1 MYIEV
6 ILNNKVKILN
16 RTFDYIVPE
25 NMKDGLNIGSRVLV
39 PFGRSTKDAYVIG
52 FKDKSYFECKEIL
65 EVLTTEEISEEKLA
79 LAKIMSKRY
88 FCNLSECI
96 KLMLNPKTN
105 TKNIDNIMKNKMKNI
120 VVLAE
125 NYKQLI
131 ESIKLNEGQKEIVS
145 YLESLNENNSK
156 NNTIELKDLNEKFST
171 SRVSLLIRKGILK
184 KEFEEVKFEE
194 YNFWDE
200 ELEEEEKRAKEIEKK
215 SGKKKEIVLNE
226 EQQEVYDKFKS
237 IVAEELFSEELLY
250 GVTGSRKNRN
260 IFKNNKRCT
269 RYGKKCNCTCSR
281 NSTYSTNC
289 KKVCGK
295 IPEKQT
301 FLYFIVI

>member
-52 FKDKSYFECKEIL
+52 FKDGSEFECKEIL

-131 ESIKLNEGQKEIVS
+131 ESIKLNEGQKEIIT
-145 YLESLNENNSK
+145 YLESLNENNSE

-200 ELEEEEKRAKEIEKK
+200 ELEEEEKREKESKEK

-237 IVAEELFSEELLY
+237 IVKEEVFSEELLY
-250 GVTGSRKNRN
+250 GVTGSRENRD

-269 RYGKKCNCTCSR
+269 
-281 NSTYSTNC
+281 
-289 KKVCGK
+289 
-295 IPEKQT
+295 
-301 FLYFIVI
+301 

>member
-52 FKDKSYFECKEIL
+52 FKDKSDFECKEIL

-125 NYKQLI
+125 NYKEIL
-131 ESIKLNEGQKEIVS
+131 ESIKLNEGQKGIVK
-145 YLESLNENNSK
+145 YLESLNE

-171 SRVSLLIRKGILK
+171 ARVSLLIRKGILK

-200 ELEEEEKRAKEIEKK
+200 ELEEEEKRAKESKEK
-215 SGKKKEIVLNE
+215 SGKKTEIVLNE

-237 IVAEELFSEELLY
+237 IIDEEVFSEELLY
-250 GVTGSRKNRN
+250 GVTGSRKNRD

-269 RYGKKCNCTCSR
+269 
-281 NSTYSTNC
+281 
-289 KKVCGK
+289 
-295 IPEKQT
+295 
-301 FLYFIVI
+301 

>member
-52 FKDKSYFECKEIL
+52 FKDKSDFECKEIL

-125 NYKQLI
+125 NYKEIL

-156 NNTIELKDLNEKFST
+156 NSTIELKDLNEKFSA

-200 ELEEEEKRAKEIEKK
+200 ELEEEEKRAKEREEK
-215 SGKKKEIVLNE
+215 SGKETEIVLNE

-237 IVAEELFSEELLY
+237 IVCEELFSEELLY

-269 RYGKKCNCTCSR
+269 
-281 NSTYSTNC
+281 
-289 KKVCGK
+289 
-295 IPEKQT
+295 
-301 FLYFIVI
+301 

>member
-25 NMKDGLNIGSRVLV
+25 HMKDGLNIGSRVLV

-52 FKDKSYFECKEIL
+52 FKDGSEFECKEIL

-125 NYKQLI
+125 NYKEIL
-131 ESIKLNEGQKEIVS
+131 ESIKLNEGQKEIIK
-145 YLESLNENNSK
+145 YLESLNENNIENS
-156 NNTIELKDLNEKFST
+156 TIELKDLNEKFSA

-184 KEFEEVKFEE
+184 KEFEEIKFEE

-200 ELEEEEKRAKEIEKK
+200 ELEEEEKRAKENEEK
-215 SGKKKEIVLNE
+215 SGKETEIVLNE

-237 IVAEELFSEELLY
+237 IIDEEVFSEELLY
-250 GVTGSRKNRN
+250 GVTGSRKDRD
-260 IFKNNKRCT
+260 IFKNNQRCT
-269 RYGKKCNCTCSR
+269 
-281 NSTYSTNC
+281 
-289 KKVCGK
+289 
-295 IPEKQT
+295 
-301 FLYFIVI
+301 

>member
-52 FKDKSYFECKEIL
+52 FKDKSDFECKEIL

-105 TKNIDNIMKNKMKNI
+105 TKNIDNIMRNKMKNI

-125 NYKQLI
+125 NYKEIL

-145 YLESLNENNSK
+145 YLESLNENSGESITKNNSK

-200 ELEEEEKRAKEIEKK
+200 ELEEEEKRAKEREEK
-215 SGKKKEIVLNE
+215 SGKKKEIVLNK

-237 IVAEELFSEELLY
+237 IVSEELFSEELLY

-269 RYGKKCNCTCSR
+269 
-281 NSTYSTNC
+281 
-289 KKVCGK
+289 
-295 IPEKQT
+295 
-301 FLYFIVI
+301 

>member
-25 NMKDGLNIGSRVLV
+25 HMKDGLNIGSRVLV

-52 FKDKSYFECKEIL
+52 FKDKSDFECKEIL

-125 NYKQLI
+125 NYKEIL
-131 ESIKLNEGQKEIVS
+131 ENIKLNEGQKEIVT
-145 YLESLNENNSK
+145 YLESITKNNSE
-156 NNTIELKDLNEKFST
+156 NSTIELKDLNEKFST
-171 SRVSLLIRKGILK
+171 SRVSLLIKKGILK

-200 ELEEEEKRAKEIEKK
+200 ELEEEEKRAKEIEEK
-215 SGKKKEIVLNE
+215 SGKNKEIVLNE
-226 EQQEVYDKFKS
+226 EQQGVYDKFKS

-269 RYGKKCNCTCSR
+269 
-281 NSTYSTNC
+281 
-289 KKVCGK
+289 
-295 IPEKQT
+295 
-301 FLYFIVI
+301 

>member
-25 NMKDGLNIGSRVLV
+25 NMRDGLNIGSRVLV

-52 FKDKSYFECKEIL
+52 FKDKSDFECKEIL

-105 TKNIDNIMKNKMKNI
+105 TKNIDNIMRNKMKNI

-125 NYKQLI
+125 NYKEIL
-131 ESIKLNEGQKEIVS
+131 ESIKLNEGQKEIIT
-145 YLESLNENNSK
+145 YLESLNENSSENS
-156 NNTIELKDLNEKFST
+156 TIELKDLNEKFST
-171 SRVSLLIRKGILK
+171 ARVSLLIRKGILK

-200 ELEEEEKRAKEIEKK
+200 ELEEEEKRAKEREEK
-215 SGKKKEIVLNE
+215 SGKETEIVLNE

-237 IVAEELFSEELLY
+237 IVCEELFSEELLY

-269 RYGKKCNCTCSR
+269 
-281 NSTYSTNC
+281 
-289 KKVCGK
+289 
-295 IPEKQT
+295 
-301 FLYFIVI
+301 

>member
-52 FKDKSYFECKEIL
+52 FKDKSDFECKEIL

-125 NYKQLI
+125 NYKEIL
-131 ESIKLNEGQKEIVS
+131 ENTKLNEGQKEIVS
-145 YLESLNENNSK
+145 YLERLNENLGKSIIKNNSK

-171 SRVSLLIRKGILK
+171 ARVSLLIRKGILK

-200 ELEEEEKRAKEIEKK
+200 ELEEEERKAKEKNLNNKE
-215 SGKKKEIVLNE
+215 KKKEIVLNE
-226 EQQEVYDKFKS
+226 EQQQVYDKFKG
-237 IVAEELFSEELLY
+237 IIDEELFSEELLY
-250 GVTGSRKNRN
+250 GVTGSRKNRD
-260 IFKNNKRCT
+260 IFKNN
-269 RYGKKCNCTCSR
+269 
-281 NSTYSTNC
+281 
-289 KKVCGK
+289 
-295 IPEKQT
+295 
-301 FLYFIVI
+301 

>member
-52 FKDKSYFECKEIL
+52 FKDKSDFECKEIL

-105 TKNIDNIMKNKMKNI
+105 TKNIDNIMRNKMKNI

-125 NYKQLI
+125 NYKEIL

-145 YLESLNENNSK
+145 YLESLNENSGESITKNNSK

-200 ELEEEEKRAKEIEKK
+200 ELEEEEKRAKEREEK
-215 SGKKKEIVLNE
+215 SGKKKEIVLNK

-269 RYGKKCNCTCSR
+269 
-281 NSTYSTNC
+281 
-289 KKVCGK
+289 
-295 IPEKQT
+295 
-301 FLYFIVI
+301 

>member
-1 MYIEV
+1 LYIEV

-52 FKDKSYFECKEIL
+52 FKDKSDFECKEIL

-105 TKNIDNIMKNKMKNI
+105 TKNIDNIMRNKMKNI

-125 NYKQLI
+125 NYKEIL
-131 ESIKLNEGQKEIVS
+131 ESIKLNEGQKEIVT
-145 YLESLNENNSK
+145 YLENLNE

-200 ELEEEEKRAKEIEKK
+200 ELEEEEKRAKESKEK
-215 SGKKKEIVLNE
+215 SGKKIEIVLNE

-237 IVAEELFSEELLY
+237 IIDEELFSEELLY
-250 GVTGSRKNRN
+250 GVTGSRKNRD

-269 RYGKKCNCTCSR
+269 
-281 NSTYSTNC
+281 
-289 KKVCGK
+289 
-295 IPEKQT
+295 
-301 FLYFIVI
+301 

>member
-52 FKDKSYFECKEIL
+52 FKDKSDFECKEIL

-105 TKNIDNIMKNKMKNI
+105 TKNIDNIMRNKMKNI
-120 VVLAE
+120 VVLVE
-125 NYKQLI
+125 NYKELL

-145 YLESLNENNSK
+145 YLESLNENSGESITK
-156 NNTIELKDLNEKFST
+156 NNSENNIIELKDLNEKFST
-171 SRVSLLIRKGILK
+171 SRVSLLIKKGILK

-200 ELEEEEKRAKEIEKK
+200 ELEEEEKRAKEIEEK
-215 SGKKKEIVLNE
+215 SGKKKEIVLNK

-237 IVAEELFSEELLY
+237 IIDEELFSEELLY
-250 GVTGSRKNRN
+250 GVTGSRENRD

-269 RYGKKCNCTCSR
+269 
-281 NSTYSTNC
+281 
-289 KKVCGK
+289 
-295 IPEKQT
+295 
-301 FLYFIVI
+301 

>member
-1 MYIEV
+1 
-6 ILNNKVKILN
+6 
-16 RTFDYIVPE
+16 
-25 NMKDGLNIGSRVLV
+25 
-39 PFGRSTKDAYVIG
+39 
-52 FKDKSYFECKEIL
+52 
-65 EVLTTEEISEEKLA
+65 
-79 LAKIMSKRY
+79 MSKRY

-125 NYKQLI
+125 NYKELL
-131 ESIKLNEGQKEIVS
+131 ESIKLNEGQKEIVT
-145 YLESLNENNSK
+145 YLESLNENSGESITKNNSK
-156 NNTIELKDLNEKFST
+156 NNTIELKDLNEKFSA

-200 ELEEEEKRAKEIEKK
+200 ELEEEEKRAKEIEEK
-215 SGKKKEIVLNE
+215 SGKKTEIVLNE

-237 IVAEELFSEELLY
+237 IVGEELFSEELLY

-269 RYGKKCNCTCSR
+269 
-281 NSTYSTNC
+281 
-289 KKVCGK
+289 
-295 IPEKQT
+295 
-301 FLYFIVI
+301 

>member
-52 FKDKSYFECKEIL
+52 FKDKSDFECKEIL

-105 TKNIDNIMKNKMKNI
+105 TKNIDNIMRNRMKNI

-125 NYKQLI
+125 NYKEIL

-145 YLESLNENNSK
+145 YLESLNENSGESITKNNIR
-156 NNTIELKDLNEKFST
+156 NNTIELKDLNEKFSV

-200 ELEEEEKRAKEIEKK
+200 ELEEEEKRAKESEEK
-215 SGKKKEIVLNE
+215 SGKKKEIVLNK

-269 RYGKKCNCTCSR
+269 
-281 NSTYSTNC
+281 
-289 KKVCGK
+289 
-295 IPEKQT
+295 
-301 FLYFIVI
+301 

>member
-52 FKDKSYFECKEIL
+52 FKDKSDFECKEIL

-96 KLMLNPKTN
+96 KLMLNPK
-105 TKNIDNIMKNKMKNI
+105 NKMKNI

-125 NYKQLI
+125 NYKEIL
-131 ESIKLNEGQKEIVS
+131 ESIKLNEGQKEIIT
-145 YLESLNENNSK
+145 YLESLNKNNSE

-171 SRVSLLIRKGILK
+171 ARVSLLIRKGILK

-200 ELEEEEKRAKEIEKK
+200 ELEEEEKRAKESEEK
-215 SGKKKEIVLNE
+215 SGKKKEIVLNK

-269 RYGKKCNCTCSR
+269 
-281 NSTYSTNC
+281 
-289 KKVCGK
+289 
-295 IPEKQT
+295 
-301 FLYFIVI
+301 

>member
-25 NMKDGLNIGSRVLV
+25 HMKYGLNIGSRVLV

-52 FKDKSYFECKEIL
+52 FKDGSEFECKEIL

-125 NYKQLI
+125 NYKEIL
-131 ESIKLNEGQKEIVS
+131 ESIKLNEGQKEIIK
-145 YLESLNENNSK
+145 YLESLNGNNSE
-156 NNTIELKDLNEKFST
+156 NSTIELKDLNEKFST
-171 SRVSLLIRKGILK
+171 ARVSLLIRKGILK
-184 KEFEEVKFEE
+184 KEFEE

-200 ELEEEEKRAKEIEKK
+200 ELEEEERKAKEKNLNNKE
-215 SGKKKEIVLNE
+215 KKKEIVLNE
-226 EQQEVYDKFKS
+226 EQQQVYDKFKG
-237 IVAEELFSEELLY
+237 IIDEELFSEELLY
-250 GVTGSRKNRN
+250 GVTGSRKNRD
-260 IFKNNKRCT
+260 IFKNN
-269 RYGKKCNCTCSR
+269 
-281 NSTYSTNC
+281 
-289 KKVCGK
+289 
-295 IPEKQT
+295 
-301 FLYFIVI
+301 

>member
-1 MYIEV
+1 LYIEV

-52 FKDKSYFECKEIL
+52 FKDKSDFECKEIL

-105 TKNIDNIMKNKMKNI
+105 TKNIDNIMRNRMKNI

-125 NYKQLI
+125 NYKEIL

-145 YLESLNENNSK
+145 YLESLNENSGESITKNNIR
-156 NNTIELKDLNEKFST
+156 NNTIELKDLNEKFSV

-200 ELEEEEKRAKEIEKK
+200 ELEEEEKRAKESEEK
-215 SGKKKEIVLNE
+215 SGKKKEIVLNK

-269 RYGKKCNCTCSR
+269 
-281 NSTYSTNC
+281 
-289 KKVCGK
+289 
-295 IPEKQT
+295 
-301 FLYFIVI
+301 

>member
-52 FKDKSYFECKEIL
+52 FKDKSDFECKEIL

-105 TKNIDNIMKNKMKNI
+105 TKNIDNIMRNKMKNI

-125 NYKQLI
+125 NYKEIL
-131 ESIKLNEGQKEIVS
+131 ESIKLNEGQKEIVI
-145 YLESLNENNSK
+145 YLENLNE

-200 ELEEEEKRAKEIEKK
+200 ELEEEEKRVKENEEK

-237 IVAEELFSEELLY
+237 IVKEEVFSEELLY
-250 GVTGSRKNRN
+250 GVTGSRENRD

-269 RYGKKCNCTCSR
+269 
-281 NSTYSTNC
+281 
-289 KKVCGK
+289 
-295 IPEKQT
+295 
-301 FLYFIVI
+301 

>member
-39 PFGRSTKDAYVIG
+39 PFGRSIKDAYVIG
-52 FKDKSYFECKEIL
+52 FKYGSEFECKEIL

-125 NYKQLI
+125 NYKEIL

-145 YLESLNENNSK
+145 YLESLNENNSE
-156 NNTIELKDLNEKFST
+156 NSTIELKDLNEKFST

-200 ELEEEEKRAKEIEKK
+200 ELEEEEKRAKEIEEKA
-215 SGKKKEIVLNE
+215 GKKKEIVLNK

-237 IVAEELFSEELLY
+237 IIDEELFSEELLY

-269 RYGKKCNCTCSR
+269 
-281 NSTYSTNC
+281 
-289 KKVCGK
+289 
-295 IPEKQT
+295 
-301 FLYFIVI
+301 

>member
-52 FKDKSYFECKEIL
+52 FKDKSDFECKEIL

-125 NYKQLI
+125 NYKEIL
-131 ESIKLNEGQKEIVS
+131 ESIKLNEGQKEIVT
-145 YLESLNENNSK
+145 YLENLNE

-200 ELEEEEKRAKEIEKK
+200 ELEEEEKRAKESKEK
-215 SGKKKEIVLNE
+215 SGKKIEIVLNE

-237 IVAEELFSEELLY
+237 IIDEELFSEELLY
-250 GVTGSRKNRN
+250 GVTGSRKNRD

-269 RYGKKCNCTCSR
+269 
-281 NSTYSTNC
+281 
-289 KKVCGK
+289 
-295 IPEKQT
+295 
-301 FLYFIVI
+301 

>member
-25 NMKDGLNIGSRVLV
+25 NMRDGLNIGSRVLV

-52 FKDKSYFECKEIL
+52 FKDKSDFECKEIL

-105 TKNIDNIMKNKMKNI
+105 TKNIDNIMRNKMKNI
-120 VVLAE
+120 VVLVE
-125 NYKQLI
+125 NYKEILK
-131 ESIKLNEGQKEIVS
+131 SIKLNEGQKEIVL
-145 YLESLNENNSK
+145 YLESLNENNSE
-156 NNTIELKDLNEKFST
+156 NSTIELKDLNEKFST
-171 SRVSLLIRKGILK
+171 SRVSLLIKKGILK

-200 ELEEEEKRAKEIEKK
+200 ELEEEEKRVKEKNLNNKE
-215 SGKKKEIVLNE
+215 KKKEIVLNE

-237 IVAEELFSEELLY
+237 IIDEEVFSEELLY
-250 GVTGSRKNRN
+250 GVTGSRKNRD

-269 RYGKKCNCTCSR
+269 
-281 NSTYSTNC
+281 
-289 KKVCGK
+289 
-295 IPEKQT
+295 
-301 FLYFIVI
+301 

>member
-25 NMKDGLNIGSRVLV
+25 HMKNGLNIGSRVLV

-52 FKDKSYFECKEIL
+52 FKDESEFECKEIL

-125 NYKQLI
+125 NYKDIL
-131 ESIKLNEGQKEIVS
+131 ESTKLNEGQKEIVS

-171 SRVSLLIRKGILK
+171 SRVSLLIRKGIFK

-200 ELEEEEKRAKEIEKK
+200 ELEEEEKRAKESKEK
-215 SGKKKEIVLNE
+215 SGKKTEIVLNE

-237 IVAEELFSEELLY
+237 IIDEEVFSEELLY
-250 GVTGSRKNRN
+250 GVTGSRKNRD

-269 RYGKKCNCTCSR
+269 
-281 NSTYSTNC
+281 
-289 KKVCGK
+289 
-295 IPEKQT
+295 
-301 FLYFIVI
+301 

>member
-1 MYIEV
+1 MIVEIIINSNV
-6 ILNNKVKILN
+6 KTLNK
-16 RTFDYIVPE
+16 TFDYNVPDDLEPKLGDRVYVHFGNQKKLDEGIIV
-25 NMKDGLNIGSRVLV
+25 
-39 PFGRSTKDAYVIG
+39 G
-52 FKDKSYFECKEIL
+52 FKDKSEYKLKDI
-65 EVLTTEEISEEKLA
+65 VKIQKDNISENRIKLA
-79 LAKIMSKRY
+79 QWMSNRY

-125 NYKQLI
+125 NYKEIL

-145 YLESLNENNSK
+145 YLESLNENNSE
-156 NNTIELKDLNEKFST
+156 NSTIELKDLNEKFST

-200 ELEEEEKRAKEIEKK
+200 ELEEEEKRAKEIEEKA
-215 SGKKKEIVLNE
+215 GKKKEIVLNK

-237 IVAEELFSEELLY
+237 IIDEELFSEELLY

-269 RYGKKCNCTCSR
+269 
-281 NSTYSTNC
+281 
-289 KKVCGK
+289 
-295 IPEKQT
+295 
-301 FLYFIVI
+301 

>member
-25 NMKDGLNIGSRVLV
+25 HMKNGLNIGSRVLV

-52 FKDKSYFECKEIL
+52 FKDKSDFECKEIL

-125 NYKQLI
+125 NYKEIL
-131 ESIKLNEGQKEIVS
+131 ESTKLNEGQKEIVS
-145 YLESLNENNSK
+145 YLERLNENLGKSIIKNNSK

-171 SRVSLLIRKGILK
+171 ARVSLLIRKGILK

-200 ELEEEEKRAKEIEKK
+200 ELEEEEKRAKESKEKL
-215 SGKKKEIVLNE
+215 GKKTEIVLNE
-226 EQQEVYDKFKS
+226 EQQEIYDKFKS
-237 IVAEELFSEELLY
+237 IIDEEVFSEELLY

-269 RYGKKCNCTCSR
+269 
-281 NSTYSTNC
+281 
-289 KKVCGK
+289 
-295 IPEKQT
+295 
-301 FLYFIVI
+301 

>member
-52 FKDKSYFECKEIL
+52 FKDGSEFECKEIL

-131 ESIKLNEGQKEIVS
+131 ESIKLNEGQKEIVT
-145 YLESLNENNSK
+145 YLESLNKNNSE

-200 ELEEEEKRAKEIEKK
+200 ELEEEEKRAKENEEK
-215 SGKKKEIVLNE
+215 SGKETEIVLNE

-237 IVAEELFSEELLY
+237 IIDEEVFSEELLY
-250 GVTGSRKNRN
+250 GVTGSRENRD

-269 RYGKKCNCTCSR
+269 
-281 NSTYSTNC
+281 
-289 KKVCGK
+289 
-295 IPEKQT
+295 
-301 FLYFIVI
+301 

>member
-52 FKDKSYFECKEIL
+52 FKDKSDFECKEIL

-125 NYKQLI
+125 NYKEIL

-145 YLESLNENNSK
+145 YLESLNENSGESITKNNSK

-200 ELEEEEKRAKEIEKK
+200 ELEEEERKAKENEKK
-215 SGKKKEIVLNE
+215 LNNKEKKKEIVLNE

-269 RYGKKCNCTCSR
+269 
-281 NSTYSTNC
+281 
-289 KKVCGK
+289 
-295 IPEKQT
+295 
-301 FLYFIVI
+301 

>member
-25 NMKDGLNIGSRVLV
+25 HMKEGIHIGSRVLV

-52 FKDKSYFECKEIL
+52 FKDKSDFECKEIL

-125 NYKQLI
+125 NYKEIL
-131 ESIKLNEGQKEIVS
+131 ESIKLNEGQKEIIT
-145 YLESLNENNSK
+145 YLESLNKNNSE
-156 NNTIELKDLNEKFST
+156 NSTIELKDLNEKFSA

-200 ELEEEEKRAKEIEKK
+200 ELEEEEKRAKEREEK
-215 SGKKKEIVLNE
+215 SGKETEIVLNE

-237 IVAEELFSEELLY
+237 IVKEEVFSEELLY
-250 GVTGSRKNRN
+250 GVTGSRKNRD
-260 IFKNNKRCT
+260 IFKNNQRCT
-269 RYGKKCNCTCSR
+269 
-281 NSTYSTNC
+281 
-289 KKVCGK
+289 
-295 IPEKQT
+295 
-301 FLYFIVI
+301 

>member
-25 NMKDGLNIGSRVLV
+25 HMKDGLNIGSRVLV

-52 FKDKSYFECKEIL
+52 FKDGSEFECKEIL

-125 NYKQLI
+125 NYNKLL
-131 ESIKLNEGQKEIVS
+131 ESIKLNEGQKEIVT
-145 YLESLNENNSK
+145 YLESITKNNSK

-171 SRVSLLIRKGILK
+171 SRVALLIRKGILK

-200 ELEEEEKRAKEIEKK
+200 ELEEEEKRAKEREEK
-215 SGKKKEIVLNE
+215 SGKETEIVLNE

-237 IVAEELFSEELLY
+237 IVYEELFSEELLY

-269 RYGKKCNCTCSR
+269 
-281 NSTYSTNC
+281 
-289 KKVCGK
+289 
-295 IPEKQT
+295 
-301 FLYFIVI
+301 

>member
-52 FKDKSYFECKEIL
+52 FKDKSDFECKEIL

-125 NYKQLI
+125 NYKEIL
-131 ESIKLNEGQKEIVS
+131 ESTKLNEGQKEIVS
-145 YLESLNENNSK
+145 YLERLNENLGKSIIKNNSK

-171 SRVSLLIRKGILK
+171 ARVSLLIRKGILK

-200 ELEEEEKRAKEIEKK
+200 ELEEEEKRAKENEEK
-215 SGKKKEIVLNE
+215 SGKKTEIVLNE

-237 IVAEELFSEELLY
+237 IIDEEVFSEELLY
-250 GVTGSRKNRN
+250 GVTGSRKDRD
-260 IFKNNKRCT
+260 IFKNNQRCT
-269 RYGKKCNCTCSR
+269 
-281 NSTYSTNC
+281 
-289 KKVCGK
+289 
-295 IPEKQT
+295 
-301 FLYFIVI
+301 

>member
-6 ILNNKVKILN
+6 ILDNKVKILN

-52 FKDKSYFECKEIL
+52 FKDKSDFECKEIL

-125 NYKQLI
+125 NYKEIL
-131 ESIKLNEGQKEIVS
+131 ESTKLNEGQKEIVS
-145 YLESLNENNSK
+145 YLERLNENLGKSIIKNNSK

-171 SRVSLLIRKGILK
+171 ARVSLLIRKGILK

-200 ELEEEEKRAKEIEKK
+200 ELEEEEKRAKENEEK
-215 SGKKKEIVLNE
+215 SGKKTEIVLNE

-237 IVAEELFSEELLY
+237 IIDEEVFSEELLY
-250 GVTGSRKNRN
+250 GVTGSRKDRD
-260 IFKNNKRCT
+260 IFKNNQRCT
-269 RYGKKCNCTCSR
+269 
-281 NSTYSTNC
+281 
-289 KKVCGK
+289 
-295 IPEKQT
+295 
-301 FLYFIVI
+301 

>member
-52 FKDKSYFECKEIL
+52 FKDKSDFECKEIL

-125 NYKQLI
+125 NYKEIL
-131 ESIKLNEGQKEIVS
+131 ESTKLNEGQKEIVS
-145 YLESLNENNSK
+145 YLERLNENLGKSIIKNNSK

-171 SRVSLLIRKGILK
+171 ARVSLLIRKGILK

-200 ELEEEEKRAKEIEKK
+200 ELEEEERKAKEKNLNNKE
-215 SGKKKEIVLNE
+215 KKKEIVLNE
-226 EQQEVYDKFKS
+226 EQQEIYDKFKS
-237 IVAEELFSEELLY
+237 IVKEEVFSEELLY

-269 RYGKKCNCTCSR
+269 
-281 NSTYSTNC
+281 
-289 KKVCGK
+289 
-295 IPEKQT
+295 
-301 FLYFIVI
+301 

>member
-1 MYIEV
+1 
-6 ILNNKVKILN
+6 
-16 RTFDYIVPE
+16 
-25 NMKDGLNIGSRVLV
+25 
-39 PFGRSTKDAYVIG
+39 
-52 FKDKSYFECKEIL
+52 
-65 EVLTTEEISEEKLA
+65 
-79 LAKIMSKRY
+79 
-88 FCNLSECI
+88 
-96 KLMLNPKTN
+96 MLNPKTN

-125 NYKQLI
+125 NYKEIL

-145 YLESLNENNSK
+145 YLESITKNNSE
-156 NNTIELKDLNEKFST
+156 NSTIELKDLNEKFSA

-200 ELEEEEKRAKEIEKK
+200 QLEEEERKAKENEKK
-215 SGKKKEIVLNE
+215 LNNKEKEKKKGIVLNE

-237 IVAEELFSEELLY
+237 IVKEEVFSEELLY

-269 RYGKKCNCTCSR
+269 
-281 NSTYSTNC
+281 
-289 KKVCGK
+289 
-295 IPEKQT
+295 
-301 FLYFIVI
+301 

>member
-16 RTFDYIVPE
+16 RTFDYIVSE

-52 FKDKSYFECKEIL
+52 FKDKSDFECKEIL

-105 TKNIDNIMKNKMKNI
+105 TKNIDNIMRNRMKNI

-125 NYKQLI
+125 NYKEIL

-145 YLESLNENNSK
+145 YLESLNENSGESITKNNIR
-156 NNTIELKDLNEKFST
+156 NNTIELKDLNEKFSV

-200 ELEEEEKRAKEIEKK
+200 ELEEEEKRAKESEEK
-215 SGKKKEIVLNE
+215 SGKKKEIVLNK

-269 RYGKKCNCTCSR
+269 
-281 NSTYSTNC
+281 
-289 KKVCGK
+289 
-295 IPEKQT
+295 
-301 FLYFIVI
+301 

>member
-25 NMKDGLNIGSRVLV
+25 HMKDGIHIGSRVLV

-52 FKDKSYFECKEIL
+52 FKDGSEFECKEIL

-125 NYKQLI
+125 NYKEIL

-145 YLESLNENNSK
+145 YLERLNENSEESIIK
-156 NNTIELKDLNEKFST
+156 NNIKNNIIELKDLNEKFSA

-194 YNFWDE
+194 YNFWDK
-200 ELEEEEKRAKEIEKK
+200 ELEGEEKRAKENEKK

-237 IVAEELFSEELLY
+237 IVKEEVFSEELLY
-250 GVTGSRKNRN
+250 GVTGSRKNRD
-260 IFKNNKRCT
+260 IFKNNQRCT
-269 RYGKKCNCTCSR
+269 
-281 NSTYSTNC
+281 
-289 KKVCGK
+289 
-295 IPEKQT
+295 
-301 FLYFIVI
+301 

>member
-25 NMKDGLNIGSRVLV
+25 HMKDGLNIGSRVLV

-52 FKDKSYFECKEIL
+52 FKDGSEFECKEIL

-125 NYKQLI
+125 NYKEIL
-131 ESIKLNEGQKEIVS
+131 ENTKLNEGQKEIIK
-145 YLESLNENNSK
+145 YLESLNK

-200 ELEEEEKRAKEIEKK
+200 ELEEEEKRAKESEEK
-215 SGKKKEIVLNE
+215 SGKKTEIVLNK

-237 IVAEELFSEELLY
+237 IVAEEVFSEELLY
-250 GVTGSRKNRN
+250 GVTGSRKNRD

-269 RYGKKCNCTCSR
+269 
-281 NSTYSTNC
+281 
-289 KKVCGK
+289 
-295 IPEKQT
+295 
-301 FLYFIVI
+301 

>member
-52 FKDKSYFECKEIL
+52 FKDKSNFECKEIL

-125 NYKQLI
+125 NYKEIL
-131 ESIKLNEGQKEIVS
+131 ESIKLNEGQKEIVK
-145 YLESLNENNSK
+145 YLESLNENNSE
-156 NNTIELKDLNEKFST
+156 NSTIELKDLNEKFST
-171 SRVSLLIRKGILK
+171 SRGKGILK

-200 ELEEEEKRAKEIEKK
+200 QLEEEERKAKENEKK
-215 SGKKKEIVLNE
+215 LNNKEKEKKKEIVLNE

-237 IVAEELFSEELLY
+237 IVKEEVFSEELLY
-250 GVTGSRKNRN
+250 GVTGSRENRD

-269 RYGKKCNCTCSR
+269 
-281 NSTYSTNC
+281 
-289 KKVCGK
+289 
-295 IPEKQT
+295 
-301 FLYFIVI
+301 

>member
-52 FKDKSYFECKEIL
+52 FKDKSDFECKEIL

-125 NYKQLI
+125 NYKEIL
-131 ESIKLNEGQKEIVS
+131 ESTKLNEGQKEIVS
-145 YLESLNENNSK
+145 YLERLNENLGKSIIKNNSK

-171 SRVSLLIRKGILK
+171 SRVSLLIKKGILK

-200 ELEEEEKRAKEIEKK
+200 ELEEEEKRAKEIEEK

-237 IVAEELFSEELLY
+237 IIDEEVFSEELLY
-250 GVTGSRKNRN
+250 GVTGSRKDRD
-260 IFKNNKRCT
+260 IFKNNQRCT
-269 RYGKKCNCTCSR
+269 
-281 NSTYSTNC
+281 
-289 KKVCGK
+289 
-295 IPEKQT
+295 
-301 FLYFIVI
+301 

>member
-25 NMKDGLNIGSRVLV
+25 HMKYGLNIGSRVLV

-52 FKDKSYFECKEIL
+52 FKDGSEFECK
-65 EVLTTEEISEEKLA
+65 EISEEKLE

-125 NYKQLI
+125 NYKEIL
-131 ESIKLNEGQKEIVS
+131 ESIKLNEGQKEIIK
-145 YLESLNENNSK
+145 YLESLNGNNSE
-156 NNTIELKDLNEKFST
+156 NSTIELKDLNEKFST
-171 SRVSLLIRKGILK
+171 ARVSLLIRKGILK
-184 KEFEEVKFEE
+184 KEFEEIKFEE

-200 ELEEEEKRAKEIEKK
+200 ELEEEEKRAKENEEK

-237 IVAEELFSEELLY
+237 IIDEEVFSEELLY

-269 RYGKKCNCTCSR
+269 
-281 NSTYSTNC
+281 
-289 KKVCGK
+289 
-295 IPEKQT
+295 
-301 FLYFIVI
+301 

>member
-52 FKDKSYFECKEIL
+52 FKDGSEFECKEIL

-105 TKNIDNIMKNKMKNI
+105 TKNIDNIMRNKMKNI
-120 VVLAE
+120 VVLVE
-125 NYKQLI
+125 NYKEIL
-131 ESIKLNEGQKEIVS
+131 ESIKLNEGQKEIVL
-145 YLESLNENNSK
+145 YLEGLNENNSE

-171 SRVSLLIRKGILK
+171 ARVSLLIKKGILK

-200 ELEEEEKRAKEIEKK
+200 ELEEEKKREKESKEK

-237 IVAEELFSEELLY
+237 IVKEEVFSEELLY
-250 GVTGSRKNRN
+250 GVTGSRKNRD

-269 RYGKKCNCTCSR
+269 
-281 NSTYSTNC
+281 
-289 KKVCGK
+289 
-295 IPEKQT
+295 
-301 FLYFIVI
+301 

>member
-25 NMKDGLNIGSRVLV
+25 HMKDGLNIGLRVLV

-52 FKDKSYFECKEIL
+52 FKDKSDFECKEIL

-125 NYKQLI
+125 NYKEIL
-131 ESIKLNEGQKEIVS
+131 ESTKLNEGQKEIVS
-145 YLESLNENNSK
+145 YLERLNENLGKSIIKNNSK

-171 SRVSLLIRKGILK
+171 ARVSLLIRKGILK

-200 ELEEEEKRAKEIEKK
+200 ELEEEEKRAKEIEEK
-215 SGKKKEIVLNE
+215 SGKKTEIVLNE

-237 IVAEELFSEELLY
+237 IVGEELFSEELLY

-269 RYGKKCNCTCSR
+269 
-281 NSTYSTNC
+281 
-289 KKVCGK
+289 
-295 IPEKQT
+295 
-301 FLYFIVI
+301 